1 VRWVR
6 ALAGELRRWR
16 YGLGTFKVDLALSAP
31 VPWTSEEACRAAVVH
46 LGGPLGEQIE
56 AVHAAGLRRV
66 PARPPMVVGQHS
78 LQDPSR
84 APAGRHT
91 LYAYTHVP
99 ARRSERDVDV
109 ADLMEER
116 IESFAP
122 GVPAAGAGS
131 KRAVSR
137 ALERENPSLV
147 GGDLGG
153 GSMEIDQQ
161 LVFRPAPELSRYR
174 TPVRGLYVAS
184 ASVHPGPGVHGV
196 CGTGAARAVQADAS
210 WVRPWRGPG

>member
-1 VRWVR
+1 
-6 ALAGELRRWR
+6 
-16 YGLGTFKVDLALSAP
+16 
-31 VPWTSEEACRAAVVH
+31 VVH

-56 AVHAAGLRRV
+56 AVRAAGLGRV
-66 PARPPMVVGQHS
+66 PERPPMVVGQHS

-99 ARRSERDVDV
+99 ARHSESDEDV

-122 GVPAAGAGS
+122 SFRRLVLGRSVRSPE
-131 KRAVSR
+131 R
-137 ALERENPSLV
+137 LERENPSLV

-153 GSMEIDQQ
+153 GSMEVDQQ
-161 LVFRPAPELSRYR
+161 LVFRPVLELARYR
-174 TPVRGLYVAS
+174 TPLRGLYVAS

-196 CGTGAARAVQADAS
+196 CGAGAARAVQADAS
-210 WVRPWRGPG
+210 WVRPWRRPHRRARSDAL